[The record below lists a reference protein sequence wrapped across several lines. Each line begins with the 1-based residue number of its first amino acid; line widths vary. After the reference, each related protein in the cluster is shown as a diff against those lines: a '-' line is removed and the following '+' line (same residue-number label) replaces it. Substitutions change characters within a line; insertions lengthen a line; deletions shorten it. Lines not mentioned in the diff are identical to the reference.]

1 MNNNTNTY
9 FSDVIPYLVDY
20 YNQFETLPTKVI
32 ECTKG
37 TGSYTCFGQNLKT
50 KVEKAGGIEKLL
62 RNFVG
67 RGAKKS
73 EKLQAKIEARPKK
86 THKVKVTD
94 TVAGVESIVETVA

>member
-1 MNNNTNTY
+1 MKNNTY

-20 YNQFETLPTKVI
+20 YNQIGTLPTKAI
-32 ECTKG
+32 ECTK
-37 TGSYTCFGQNLKT
+37 TGDAYTCFGTNLKN

-73 EKLQAKIEARPKK
+73 QKIEAKLQARPKK
-86 THKVKVTD
+86 THKIKVTD
-94 TVAGVESIVETVA
+94 ANADITTEIEALA

>member
-1 MNNNTNTY
+1 MKNDNTY

-20 YNQFETLPTKVI
+20 YNQFGNLPTKVV

-37 TGSYTCFGQNLKT
+37 TGSYTCFGTNLKT

-73 EKLQAKIEARPKK
+73 QKIEAKLEARPKK
-86 THKVKVTD
+86 AHKVKVTD
-94 TVAGVESIVETVA
+94 TVSNTVTEVETVA